1 MSISEHTLA
10 SQLPTAPESPNPA
23 LLRVAPDLGSLVSRP
38 GDPRTLDDYL
48 QSERPVLGLH
58 IVSFTD
64 ATIVTL
70 SWPHV
75 LFDASTYQSH
85 PLALSRSRSLALS
98 LSLSLSLRGE
108 GKKRAL
114 MTY

>member
-1 MSISEHTLA
+1 MRISEHTLA
-10 SQLPTAPESPNPA
+10 SQLPKAPESPNPA
-23 LLRVAPDLGSLVSRP
+23 LLPVAPDDLGSLVSRP

-48 QSERPVLGLH
+48 HSDRPVLGLH

-64 ATIVTL
+64 ATIVTF

-85 PLALSRSRSLALS
+85 PPKSPT
-98 LSLSLSLRGE
+98 
-108 GKKRAL
+108 